1 MRLEIVRFCKNL
13 HGIVFGNM
21 HFCDLLIQIRES
33 EKTEKIYICVY
44 SNMFDVYRH
53 KIFLKN
59 IGIEFWRFGA
69 YVTIYVIFIKLQ
81 ECNEINATNYLV

>member
-1 MRLEIVRFCKNL
+1 MSFEIWNCKNL
-13 HGIVFGNM
+13 HSIVFGNM

-33 EKTEKIYICVY
+33 EKIKKIYIMC
-44 SNMFDVYRH
+44 SSMLDVHRQ
-53 KIFLKN
+53 KNFLKN

-81 ECNEINATNYLV
+81 KCNEINATNYRV